1 MEFNYDLF
9 SRIEIKPPKPKPPA
23 PSTSVKGKSGMKKG
37 GSPGMKR
44 RIRKKSPSK
53 KPAAAKD
60 V

>member
-1 MEFNYDLF
+1 MEFSYDCF
-9 SRIEIKPPKPKPPA
+9 ARIEIKPPKPKPPPPA
-23 PSTSVKGKSGMKKG
+23 ASAKAKSGIKKS

-53 KPAAAKD
+53 KSAAAKD